1 MDASIFLARM
11 LGLFFL
17 VMGIGITVGIQGYRA
32 MAEEFL
38 KSRALIYV
46 AGLLAFLPGLAIVLT
61 HNVWVGDWRVIITIF
76 GWLGLIGGAFRLLFP
91 LQVRTIGDVMLKNGQ
106 ALRIAGVGIIVVG
119 AVLAYFG
126 FFG

>member
-17 VMGIGITVGIQGYRA
+17 VMGVGIVAGMQNYRA

-61 HNVWVGDWRVIITIF
+61 HNLWVGDWRVIITIF

-91 LQVRTIGDVMLKNGQ
+91 MQVREIGSAMLRNGQ
-106 ALRIAGVGIIVVG
+106 ALRIAGVVIVVIG

-126 FFG
+126 FLA